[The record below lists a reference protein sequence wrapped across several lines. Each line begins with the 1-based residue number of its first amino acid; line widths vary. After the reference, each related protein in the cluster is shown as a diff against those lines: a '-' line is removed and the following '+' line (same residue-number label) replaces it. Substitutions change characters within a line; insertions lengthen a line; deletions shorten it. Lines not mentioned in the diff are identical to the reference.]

1 VARRFLSFAVIAFMV
16 AGCAA
21 AAAVPSP
28 SALDLALVATAS
40 PSSEATPSETPSPSP
55 VPTAIPTPV
64 PTAIPTAIPTAV
76 PVVVYVAPV
85 IPPAVATPPPAPVS
99 NCHPS
104 YVGACL
110 TPGIGDY
117 DCLGGSGNGPNYVG
131 RVQVIGWDEYG
142 LDADGNGIGCESS

>member
-16 AGCAA
+16 AGCTA

-28 SALDLALVATAS
+28 SALDLALLATES
-40 PSSEATPSETPSPSP
+40 PSPSPEATPSPTPSA
-55 VPTAIPTPV
+55 TAV
-64 PTAIPTAIPTAV
+64 PTAIPTAV
-76 PVVVYVAPV
+76 PTAIPTAVPTAVPVVVYLVAPTPV
-85 IPPAVATPPPAPVS
+85 PYVAPAAP

-131 RVQVIGWDEYG
+131 RVEVIGFDEFG